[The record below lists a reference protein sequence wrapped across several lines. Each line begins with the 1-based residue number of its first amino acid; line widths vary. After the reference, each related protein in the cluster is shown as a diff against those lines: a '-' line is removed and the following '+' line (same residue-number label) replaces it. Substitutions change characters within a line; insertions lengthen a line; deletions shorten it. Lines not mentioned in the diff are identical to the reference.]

1 MKDFLILSL
10 KTPISRDGGSRFYNR
25 KGLSVKGKNGKVKTS
40 GEKGLRGIGV
50 GEEGEMGKGNGKKK
64 KRRNGVMRGFLELK
78 RVGWIKNETGKEG
91 EIFLDDQ
98 PRLIFKALNMKQMLA
113 WGGVGGTSCM
123 K

>member
-1 MKDFLILSL
+1 
-10 KTPISRDGGSRFYNR
+10 
-25 KGLSVKGKNGKVKTS
+25 
-40 GEKGLRGIGV
+40 
-50 GEEGEMGKGNGKKK
+50 
-64 KRRNGVMRGFLELK
+64 MRGFLELK
-78 RVGWIKNETGKEG
+78 RAGWIKNETGKEG